1 MPTSFPKALRLG
13 ALLGLVVAPVS
24 LLCVIAFAQDA
35 KKPAKPETAGKKF
48 KNIKVLKDL
57 PADQLIPMMHKF
69 NEALGVKCDAC
80 HVINADHTGWDKDDK
95 ELKVTARTMILLV
108 TDLNKHQKSL
118 KGKATCFLCHHGN
131 QEPQTRPAPP
141 EQEKKE

>member
-1 MPTSFPKALRLG
+1 MPTSFPKSLRFG
-13 ALLGLVVAPVS
+13 ALLSLVLAPVS

-35 KKPAKPETAGKKF
+35 KKPAKIESAGKKF

-57 PADQLIPMMHKF
+57 PADQLIPLMHNF
-69 NEALGVKCDAC
+69 NESLGVKCNAC
-80 HVINADHTGWDKDDK
+80 HVINADHTGWEKDDK

-108 TDLNKHQKSL
+108 NDLNKHQKSI

-131 QEPQTRPAPP
+131 QEPQTRPAAQAP
-141 EQEKKE
+141 EKKE